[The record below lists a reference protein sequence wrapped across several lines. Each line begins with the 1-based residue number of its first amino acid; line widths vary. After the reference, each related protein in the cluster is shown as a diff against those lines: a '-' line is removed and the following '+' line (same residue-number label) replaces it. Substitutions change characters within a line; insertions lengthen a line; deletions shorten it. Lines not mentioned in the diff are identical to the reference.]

1 MTAAHT
7 RGFALFARAGYAA
20 RGLVYTLIGAFTV
33 YAAWRGG
40 GDSPGSKEAVKT
52 ILEAP
57 AGDVLA
63 LGLLAG
69 LAGYAAWR
77 FVQAVFDTDDHGFD
91 PRGLAV
97 RAGLLASCAS
107 YGLLVAWTFSRW
119 RGSGGSG
126 GGGLAETLAGFIG
139 HRVTAVVLALVFAGV
154 AFAHLRKAWV
164 KGYEKHFD
172 ADQAAMKWIHPVS
185 RVGLVAR
192 GMVFVILALLLGWRA
207 WTARGAGGETPGLEQ
222 ALTALR
228 GLPAGTW
235 LLGAMGAGLLCFAG
249 YSFVEARY
257 RRINVEDA

>member
-40 GDSPGSKEAVKT
+40 GDAPGSKDAVRT

-63 LGLLAG
+63 VGLLAG
-69 LAGYAAWR
+69 LLGYAAWR
-77 FVQAVFDTDDHGFD
+77 FVQSVFDTDDHGTD
-91 PRGLAV
+91 LRGLAV
-97 RAGLLASCAS
+97 RAGLLTSCAS

-119 RGSGGSG
+119 RGVGGGDSG
-126 GGGLAETLAGFIG
+126 GGVAETLVGFVG
-139 HRVTAVVLALVFAGV
+139 HRITAALLALVFAVV

-164 KGYEKHFD
+164 KGYEKHFEAD
-172 ADQAAMKWIHPVS
+172 AGTMRWVHPVS
-185 RVGLVAR
+185 RIGLCAR
-192 GMVFVILALLLGWRA
+192 GAVFVILAVSLGWRA
-207 WTARGAGGETPGLEQ
+207 WSAGGTGETPGLEE
-222 ALTALR
+222 ALAALR

-235 LLGAMGAGLLCFAG
+235 LLGAMGLGLLCFAL